1 MEGHGSTFV
10 GLLPKVHT
18 SDLIVGKDQ
27 IQGEGFS
34 KESMSILFTGVK
46 AVTDKTVGLSQMEGD
61 WGCGGGG
68 KVRVAIK
75 CRWDSRQILGRKG
88 T

>member
-10 GLLPKVHT
+10 GFLPKVQT

-34 KESMSILFTGVK
+34 RVNVNTLHRGQGC
-46 AVTDKTVGLSQMEGD
+46 DRQTVGLSQMEGD
-61 WGCGGGG
+61 WGGGGGG
-68 KVRVAIK
+68 KVRVATE
-75 CRWDSRQILGRKG
+75 CRWDSRQILGRNG

>member
-1 MEGHGSTFV
+1 MEGHSSTFV

-34 KESMSILFTGVK
+34 KDSMSILFTGVK
-46 AVTDKTVGLSQMEGD
+46 AVTDRLWDCPRWKETGGVG
-61 WGCGGGG
+61 
-68 KVRVAIK
+68 VA
-75 CRWDSRQILGRKG
+75 RR
-88 T
+88 